1 MQACL
6 QVAKGAREGGYHP
19 KVAVIYDELVRKE
32 LAEQSQKNDPA
43 FKPDSDTL
51 GRIDKHM
58 LERALRLDRE
68 RSFGHGK
75 SSGKGKNNEKGAGK
89 GFGKSKDAQGYQK
102 GHGKYDNGNNHQDN
116 WNRGEKRTLPWKKEH
131 GDHKKRKQAGSHIR

>member
-1 MQACL
+1 M
-6 QVAKGAREGGYHP
+6 AKGAREGGYHP

-89 GFGKSKDAQGYQK
+89 GFGKSKDAKGYQK
-102 GHGKYDNGNNHQDN
+102 GHGKSDKGNGYQNNH
-116 WNRGEKRTLPWKKEH
+116 WNQGEKRTLPWNKEH
-131 GDHKKRKQAGSHIR
+131 GEYKKWKSAGGQIRL